1 MDKQAQTIPRLAAIV
16 LFTATCFAVLV
27 YMWLT
32 FGGPVPLKPEGYR
45 FKATFTEAPLLVSE
59 ADVRIAGLNVGKVKK
74 VSRAPNGGVLAE
86 LELDERYAPIGSN
99 ARAILRPKSLLGQT
113 YVELS
118 PGTRGAPPLAEGDTL
133 KAEQVKES
141 VEIDELL
148 RIFEKETR
156 DDLQN
161 WLREL
166 ATAIDKGR
174 GKDFNDALGNL
185 PGFVASGADVL
196 RVLDDEEPA
205 LRRLIRNSGV
215 TLSALNERENQFRSL
230 IVNADRFFGTVA
242 SRNEQL
248 ATIIEIL
255 PTFLD
260 ETRTTVA
267 RLEEFAIDTRPL
279 VRDLQPV
286 ATDLR
291 PTLRNVGLL
300 APDLE
305 RLFRR
310 LDPLIDEAPRNLPR
324 AAAYL
329 RGTQQVFENLHPY
342 LQELN
347 PIISFLNY
355 YQEQVS
361 DFIMNGSGSIS
372 GTLPAGD
379 PGQGPRHYLRQMSVI
394 NSRSLAFNSQ
404 RQEFDRGNA
413 YPAPNY
419 LRRANAFGIQ
429 EAWDCKPLPGPKAEP
444 TNGSPPCF
452 IAPGSIWDG
461 KKYPQL
467 VSGVD
472 KLVEPPAGVDGR
484 RPARP

>member
-1 MDKQAQTIPRLAAIV
+1 MNKQAPTLPRLFAIV
-16 LFTATCFAVLV
+16 LFTASCFGVLI

-45 FKATFTEAPLLVSE
+45 FKATFTEAPLLVTE

-74 VSRAPNGGVLAE
+74 TSRAPNGGVVAE
-86 LELDERYAPIGSN
+86 MELDERYAPIGRN

-113 YVELS
+113 YVELT
-118 PGTRGAPPLAEGDTL
+118 PGTRGEPLPEGESL
-133 KAEQVKES
+133 AASQVDES

-148 RIFEKETR
+148 TLFDEDTR
-156 DDLQN
+156 ENLRG
-161 WLREL
+161 WFREL

-174 GKDFNDALGNL
+174 GQDFNQALGHL
-185 PGFVASGADVL
+185 PQFVASGSDVL

-205 LRRLIRNSGV
+205 LRRLVRNSGV
-215 TLSALNERENQFRSL
+215 TLGALNERRGQFRDL
-230 IVNADRFFGTVA
+230 IVNADRFFGTLA
-242 SRNEQL
+242 DRNARL
-248 ATIIEIL
+248 SDIIEIL

-267 RLEEFAIDTRPL
+267 RLEEFSIDTRPL

-291 PTLRNVGLL
+291 PTLRDVGRL

-305 RLFRR
+305 HLFRN

-324 AAAYL
+324 AAAFL
-329 RGTQQVFENLHPY
+329 RGTVPVWESLHPY

-372 GTLPAGD
+372 GTLPAT

-394 NSRSLAFNSQ
+394 NSRGLAFNST
-404 RQEFDRGNA
+404 RQSYDRGNA

-419 LRRANAFGIQ
+419 LRRANALGIQ
-429 EAWDCKPLPGPKAEP
+429 ESWDCKPNGPNPEP
-444 TNGSPPCF
+444 RAGEPPCF
-452 IAPGSIWDG
+452 IAPGSLWDG

-467 VSGVD
+467 VSGID
-472 KLVEPPAGVDGR
+472 NLVPPPEGLEGR